1 MKLLAESIIWLFVID
16 LFVLVHFWIIERRG
30 KEPNHAISFVLVFIW
45 AAALSYTTYDEWTF
59 RIISVI
65 YLGLMYW
72 VVFNL
77 KLNIFRK
84 KDLLHLGTKAIL
96 DRFEAS
102 LKNPGMTLGLK
113 IVLMIMC
120 SFILLDIQW
129 P

>member
-1 MKLLAESIIWLFVID
+1 MKLLIATGIWLVIIQI
-16 LFVLVHFWIIERRG
+16 FVLVHHYVIENR
-30 KEPNHAISFVLVFIW
+30 KKTPFHVLSFILCV
-45 AAALSYTTYDEWTF
+45 ALSVILSWQVYDSLTF
-59 RIISVI
+59 RVISVI

-72 VVFNL
+72 ILFNL
-77 KLNIFRK
+77 ELNLVRK
-84 KDLLHLGTKAIL
+84 KPPLHLGTASIL

-113 IVLMIMC
+113 ITLMIMC